1 MENIFLF
8 FTNLTGERLIEVF
21 FKLFAVLF
29 AFIFLIYSIVVF
41 RQSKIMNQTFTT
53 KNAYLI
59 RAISFFQLLL
69 SILLLIVAIFLI

>member
-8 FTNLTGERLIEVF
+8 FTNLTGESLIEVF

-29 AFIFLIYSIVVF
+29 ALIFLIYSIVVF

>member
-29 AFIFLIYSIVVF
+29 ALIFLIYSIVVF

>member
-1 MENIFLF
+1 MENIFSI
-8 FTNLTGERLIEVF
+8 FTIPTGTQIIQVF
-21 FKLFAVLF
+21 FKIFA
-29 AFIFLIYSIVVF
+29 IFFSIVFLVYSIVVF

-69 SILLLIVAIFLI
+69 SILLVIIGIFLI